1 MLVVQERDQ
10 YNIPQVTYTRGQSI
24 DHHLNGAGGIGGLLS
39 RTDMSTGQTA
49 YYHSDAGGNVTML
62 INAQSAVVASYRY
75 DPFGNLTGISGPLA
89 TGNSQRFSSKEW
101 HGPSGLYY
109 YGYRFYEPN
118 LQRWLNRDPIEE
130 RGGINL
136 FECVYNSPVSLV
148 DTFGLEVPA
157 LDSVD
162 GNPTVAIDICLQ
174 EQGLQRT
181 EVNLASK
188 LARAMCRAGR
198 AVKKG
203 NQAHHIVAENDKR
216 AVIARNALKK
226 FGIDINAPENGVGL
240 PARFHQVM
248 HDQEYYDM
256 LKMQANEWTTKE
268 ECILVLLR

>member
-1 MLVVQERDQ
+1 MVANPL
-10 YNIPQVTYTRGQSI
+10 S
-24 DHHLNGAGGIGGLLS
+24 GAFALAAAPRQPLFATTFPTS
-39 RTDMSTGQTA
+39 S
-49 YYHSDAGGNVTML
+49 
-62 INAQSAVVASYRY
+62 
-75 DPFGNLTGISGPLA
+75 LA
-89 TGNSQRFSSKEW
+89 TRVGGFRHPSSGRSSRRSRHCSINTPGSRACGYKTA
-101 HGPSGLYY
+101 SG
-109 YGYRFYEPN
+109 R
-118 LQRWLNRDPIEE
+118 RKWLNRDPIEE

-268 ECILVLLR
+268 ECILGLRKIATALEKLAEMN